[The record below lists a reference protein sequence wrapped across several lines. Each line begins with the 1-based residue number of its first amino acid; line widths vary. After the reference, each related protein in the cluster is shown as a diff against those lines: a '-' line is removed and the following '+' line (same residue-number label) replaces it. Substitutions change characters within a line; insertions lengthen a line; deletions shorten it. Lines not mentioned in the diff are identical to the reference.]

1 VQGVAFDGWEEC
13 SIMLH
18 VSACSTATSA
28 RDDTAHQAKI
38 PGTPHRRFPSV
49 LPVLGRP
56 DPCRR
61 RAFTETPPV
70 ADSRTDEFCQSDQ
83 RSQHQAAGRGGV
95 NPGVDYRGKSTPVL
109 KMMSRALSGSRADC
123 TGGTRRS
130 TSHRRRNRALK
141 HSADAARSILT
152 PMSVRR
158 ILSGTS
164 IL

>member
-1 VQGVAFDGWEEC
+1 
-13 SIMLH
+13 MLH

-70 ADSRTDEFCQSDQ
+70 STK
-83 RSQHQAAGRGGV
+83 AARMNFANPIRAVSIKRPGGV
-95 NPGVDYRGKSTPVL
+95 VSTQ
-109 KMMSRALSGSRADC
+109 A
-123 TGGTRRS
+123 S
-130 TSHRRRNRALK
+130 TIEGNRPLC
-141 HSADAARSILT
+141 
-152 PMSVRR
+152 
-158 ILSGTS
+158 
-164 IL
+164 